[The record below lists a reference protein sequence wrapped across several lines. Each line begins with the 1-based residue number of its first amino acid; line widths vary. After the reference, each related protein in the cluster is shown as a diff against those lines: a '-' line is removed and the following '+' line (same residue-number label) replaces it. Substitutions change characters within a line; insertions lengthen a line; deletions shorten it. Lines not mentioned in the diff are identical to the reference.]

1 MSSFSTRLFEEVKPD
16 FFRLL
21 GYDSAFL
28 YLDAIDAVA
37 AAIPSRGGGL
47 MRADAL
53 GIIEDILR
61 INPGAPLEGETPADA
76 SIGLKG
82 NLVLNKLI
90 TSGWLEEP
98 ERSDYQKE
106 VFLDAH
112 AETMLAALR
121 EISQVDTAQFTG
133 RLRNACHTLCD
144 DQAASSFTWDDLKA
158 CLGNLEAGMRELKAM
173 SKSVERLTRK
183 QLAAANLA
191 ESVAIVYGDFSS
203 EIANKCYRELV
214 RAQLPEK
221 LVAARRGL
229 LVLTDNDEV
238 HKRLQKG
245 AMHHDKALD
254 AGRAFS
260 LVVQTLEQVESALL
274 SVEPLTER
282 VDARTAEFARRSRAR
297 IHYLSTVGSSRGRQV
312 QDVFR
317 MISERYAGA
326 RLANIDEDIGLPGLQ
341 IGDPGMIGADSLRT
355 PPSARSIGEIEAIA
369 DEVSEADKERC
380 LEQMASNIAFS
391 LTVDRAHRFLE
402 RMHCGRGQKI
412 SSADIEIHNSDDVE
426 DVVSLLLYSDTDDAD
441 YRIAVSDE
449 PGVARATDTKGG
461 YVIER
466 FEVTRD
472 E

>member
-1 MSSFSTRLFEEVKPD
+1 MSSFSTRLFEEVKPG

-28 YLDAIDAVA
+28 YLDAVDAVA
-37 AAIPSRGGGL
+37 TAIPSRGGGL
-47 MRADAL
+47 MRADAA
-53 GIIEDILR
+53 GILEDILR
-61 INPGAPLEGETPADA
+61 MNPGTPLEGETLEDT
-76 SIGLKG
+76 SIGMKA

-90 TSGWLEEP
+90 SSGWLEEP

-121 EISQVDTAQFTG
+121 QISQLDTTEFTG

-144 DQAASSFTWDDLKA
+144 SQAASSFTWDDLKA

-238 HKRLQKG
+238 QKRLQKG
-245 AMHHDKALD
+245 AMHHEKTLD

-260 LVVQTLEQVESALL
+260 LVAQTLEQVESALL

-317 MISERYAGA
+317 IISERYAGA

-341 IGDPGMIGADSLRT
+341 IGDPGMIGADSLRI

-369 DEVSEADKERC
+369 DDVSEDDKEKC

-402 RMHCGRGQKI
+402 RMHCGRGHRI

-441 YRIAVSDE
+441 YRIEVSDE